1 MKPEKKER
9 QKPEELIH
17 PRSPRVKRPEGA
29 ATGGSQRGLHRI
41 PQILLWFARF
51 PGVSAPRGSR
61 IPEITGTARPRLK
74 AESDPR
80 SSTIRI
86 RTSGKKGSSSAGS
99 GKRTFHPSAWR
110 SGLTRTPTVRLR
122 LKVTPRLL
130 RSVLKDSHEA
140 APATT
145 IYPTQ
150 VLWSSSRATLSSVD
164 RV

>member
-99 GKRTFHPSAWR
+99 GQANVPSFSLAFWLDAHSDSALAPQSNAKASQER
-110 SGLTRTPTVRLR
+110 VERLSR
-122 LKVTPRLL
+122 
-130 RSVLKDSHEA
+130 
-140 APATT
+140 
-145 IYPTQ
+145 
-150 VLWSSSRATLSSVD
+150 SRACNTDLSHSGSL
-164 RV
+164 